1 MPDWKKTDWEK
12 EVREHL
18 ADIDLPA
25 AAKEEVISE
34 LAAHLEDSE
43 TEATN
48 LTHRDELSRH
58 NWRRLSLAISRAK
71 RGNQMNLRRSL
82 WIPMFVNLM
91 LTSSLINL
99 ADWFGKIDLRIYRS
113 DHIPLTPQM
122 WLLALP
128 FCGATA
134 ASLAKRA
141 DGSTL
146 VRLIAVL
153 TPCAVWFTVPFLLEL
168 LFLCFPHS
176 LEAISLRSLV
186 VSSFAL
192 IALPAPALL
201 LGAAPF
207 LGTTPS
213 KVRCE

>member
-1 MPDWKKTDWEK
+1 MPDWKKTDWKK

-25 AAKEEVISE
+25 EAKEDVISE
-34 LAAHLEDSE
+34 LAAHLEDSDE
-43 TEATN
+43 DTN
-48 LTHRDELSRH
+48 LAAKDELSMPK
-58 NWRRLSLAISRAK
+58 WRQLSLAISRAK
-71 RGNQMNLRRSL
+71 RGNPMNLRRSL
-82 WIPMFVNLM
+82 WLPMFVNLM
-91 LTSSLINL
+91 LTSSFINL
-99 ADWFGKIDLRIYRS
+99 ADWFGRIDLRIYRS

-134 ASLAKRA
+134 AFLAKRA
-141 DGSTL
+141 DGSTI
-146 VRLIAVL
+146 VRLIAAL

-168 LFLCFPHS
+168 LFLSFPHS
-176 LEAISLRSLV
+176 LGAISLRSLA

-207 LGTTPS
+207 LGTTRP